1 MSSSCMNLFIKL
13 AKLPM
18 SFGSSIVKPA
28 YDPTNKNCIII
39 STHCNEYQ
47 TTTGIHKYD
56 MVSNKSEIIYKYDGT
71 FTPLCHG
78 QFIDASNNTLIL
90 YGGCNNTFKIF
101 DLNTNQMKQ
110 INDKNIISKCGWA
123 PQNIFIPSPINE
135 IHILDRYCEHYQF
148 NITNKE
154 TIKIETNAE
163 LRLHNIKHPKLLYI
177 KLLNKLYVFG

>member
-1 MSSSCMNLFIKL
+1 MCSTFIKSI
-13 AKLPM
+13 KLP
-18 SFGSSIVKPA
+18 ITCDRYIPKPSQ
-28 YDPTNKNCIII
+28 DPTNKNCIII
-39 STHCNEYQ
+39 STDYEEYQ
-47 TTTGIHKYD
+47 TPPGIYKHNLVLND
-56 MVSNKSEIIYKYDGT
+56 SQIIYKYNNT
-71 FTPLCHG
+71 FEPNGHG
-78 QFIDASNNTLIL
+78 QCIATSNNTLIL